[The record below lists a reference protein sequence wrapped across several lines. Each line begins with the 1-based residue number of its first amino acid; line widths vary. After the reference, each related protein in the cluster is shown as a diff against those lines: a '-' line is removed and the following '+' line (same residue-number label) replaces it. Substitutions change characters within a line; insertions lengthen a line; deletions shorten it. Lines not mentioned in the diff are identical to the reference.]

1 MNGRDIRLEALLE
14 GFKSSDDNDGSKVER
29 IYQAFLKTVD
39 SGYWRPGDKL
49 PTERQ
54 MAAALPVSEGTIQ
67 AVMRRLVDIGI
78 VHRTRGR
85 GSFISNVDEGDSIFI
100 RFLSSG
106 TPTPEEPDILDVD
119 ILNVDITEISDYGPW
134 SDFLGSRPS
143 YIQMTRLLS
152 VNKELKVFG
161 EFYFDGGRF
170 RPLLDTNPETFR
182 VIHVRK
188 IIHDRFNAP
197 ILRVVRNIQF
207 VPATETVAREINGI
221 AGEMVMLLEILNF
234 SLRDEPIVYQR
245 FYIPLTQKKL
255 NIWDGWGGITH

>member
-14 GFKSSDDNDGSKVER
+14 DFNKSDDNDGSKVER

-100 RFLSSG
+100 RFLSNATS
-106 TPTPEEPDILDVD
+106 TPDEPEILDVD
-119 ILNVDITEISDYGPW
+119 ILNVDISETTEGGPW
-134 SDFLGSRPS
+134 SEFLGTRPS
-143 YIQMTRLLS
+143 YIQMARRLS
-152 VNKELKVFG
+152 VNNELRVLG
-161 EFYFDGGRF
+161 EFFFDGGRF

-207 VPATETVAREINGI
+207 VPASETVASAIECA
-221 AGEMVMLLEILNF
+221 AGETVMQLEILNF

-245 FYIPLTQKKL
+245 FFIPLTDKKL
-255 NIWDGWGGITH
+255 NIWDGWGGISH